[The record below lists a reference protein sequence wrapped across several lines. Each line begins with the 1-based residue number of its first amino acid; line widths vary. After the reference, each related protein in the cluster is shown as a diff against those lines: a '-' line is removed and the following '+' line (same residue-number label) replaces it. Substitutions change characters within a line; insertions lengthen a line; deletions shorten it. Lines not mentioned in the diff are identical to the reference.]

1 MNALKKLIILLLSLV
16 MSLTVVACTAD
27 EMEVYDDV
35 TQTTDELNKQLDA
48 ILNSVDD
55 PAMVEVVKLF
65 KELSGVVKVEDRA
78 YDASQYDNVDD
89 IVDADGRILC
99 YIITD
104 KSTSSIY
111 ASLPLIDKTLILD
124 GSVVENQLYN
134 LIEKGTGIK
143 IR

>member
-1 MNALKKLIILLLSLV
+1 MKKLIILLLSLV
-16 MSLTVVACTAD
+16 MSLAVVACTSD
-27 EMEVYDDV
+27 EMEVYDEV

-55 PAMVEVVKLF
+55 PAMAEVVKLF

-89 IVDADGRILC
+89 IVDADGRVLC